1 MALDIRYKLDIM
13 DIENGIV
20 KFILT
25 IRAGAIEYLYTLYF
39 DIEKKDIIYEEV
51 ISNVTNESMVEAINL
66 YEDLYKEIFNTIYDI
81 FFKVA

>member
-20 KFILT
+20 KFLLT

-39 DIEKKDIIYEEV
+39 DIEKKDITYEEV

>member
-1 MALDIRYKLDIM
+1 MALDIRYKLNIM

-20 KFILT
+20 KFLLT

-39 DIEKKDIIYEEV
+39 DIEKKDITYEEV

>member
-20 KFILT
+20 KFLLT

-39 DIEKKDIIYEEV
+39 DIEKKDITYEEV
-51 ISNVTNESMVEAINL
+51 ISNVTNELMVEAINL

>member
-1 MALDIRYKLDIM
+1 MSILIRYKLDIL

-20 KFILT
+20 KFLLT

-39 DIEKKDIIYEEV
+39 DIEKKDITYEEV

>member
-1 MALDIRYKLDIM
+1 MALDIRYKLDIL

-20 KFILT
+20 KFLLT

-39 DIEKKDIIYEEV
+39 DIEKKDITYEEV
-51 ISNVTNESMVEAINL
+51 ISNVTNELMVEAINL
-66 YEDLYKEIFNTIYDI
+66 YEDLYKEIFSTIYDI

>member
-1 MALDIRYKLDIM
+1 MALDIRYKLDIL

-20 KFILT
+20 KFLLT

-39 DIEKKDIIYEEV
+39 DIEKKDITYEEV